1 MPLKFGGGPKCKRC
15 EKTVYK
21 AEEVLSEAGTFHKL
35 CFRCSSC
42 NKGLSSFTLTV
53 HNGTLFCKSCY
64 GKNFGPKGYG
74 FGGGAAGLM
83 CSDPNAEK
91 TTSPV
96 VSPVVQNNIV
106 TSTPPA
112 ATSVAANQKPK
123 TKSFK
128 ENFRPGNDRC
138 PRCNDRV
145 FYAEKVVANGINWH
159 KRCLRCVQ
167 CGKSLDSTSL
177 NEHEEEIYCKACHG
191 KLFGPKGFGF
201 GIGGGTLQMT

>member
-1 MPLKFGGGPKCKRC
+1 
-15 EKTVYK
+15 
-21 AEEVLSEAGTFHKL
+21 
-35 CFRCSSC
+35 
-42 NKGLSSFTLTV
+42 
-53 HNGTLFCKSCY
+53 
-64 GKNFGPKGYG
+64 
-74 FGGGAAGLM
+74 M

-112 ATSVAANQKPK
+112 AVSVAANQKPK

-159 KRCLRCVQ
+159 KVV
-167 CGKSLDSTSL
+167 
-177 NEHEEEIYCKACHG
+177 HA
-191 KLFGPKGFGF
+191 FKGR
-201 GIGGGTLQMT
+201 ILI